1 MSLTN
6 KNISRRKFVTVSS
19 LSSMAFT
26 IGFYFPAASKGI
38 GEIITAQNA
47 DEKGIELSAWISID
61 AAGIVTLLNHRSEM
75 GQGSFQTVPQIIAE
89 ELEVDLDK
97 VKITFAPGNNKK
109 YGSQITGG
117 SSTVRGSYKALLQTG
132 AAAREMLIAAAA
144 KNWNVAPAECYAA
157 LGMVIHR
164 PSGKKLGYGALVAAA
179 AKLPI
184 PKQVVLKERKDYKL
198 IGKPLQRQDIPLKTN
213 GKAIFG
219 LDKKIPGMLYA
230 VVERNPR
237 FQGKIKSLDD
247 SAAKAMPGVKQV
259 VKVAMP
265 VFGFTREGVAVVA
278 DSLWTAMQARKLL
291 KIEWDDEGF
300 EHLST
305 EKLYG
310 RMREDLNKPGL
321 TQRKGGDF
329 DAHFQNSANKL
340 DLVYETPYESHSCM
354 EPLNCIAHVQGDH
367 CEVWGPIQGPDW
379 VQSDISQRLNIPIEN
394 VTVNMTFLGGGFGRK
409 AFTDYT
415 FEAVLISKEMK
426 APVQVV
432 WTREDDMTQG
442 PFRPGAVYGCKGSI
456 QNGAIESFQVKMA
469 AQNMDQ
475 QAAGADKT
483 KFNGSTSEG
492 FAEAYFKSIP
502 NYRFADI
509 PTESPIPVMW
519 WRSVYSSTNGF
530 AFESFIDE
538 MAHAAKKDPL
548 DFRRS
553 HLAGKRY
560 QVVLD
565 QLEKMTNWKN
575 RSKNDGWGIAITECF
590 KTIVGEAV
598 KVSKNAEGKMVIDKV
613 IAVMDC
619 GWYVNPDII
628 QAQIEG
634 SIVMALGAATV
645 HETHFEDGKAVEKNF
660 NTYPMPR
667 INEIPAIEVHIIDNQ
682 ENAGGV
688 GEPALPAFAPAL
700 CNAIFN
706 LTGKRI
712 RKLPFKLSEV

>member
-1 MSLTN
+1 MRLSN

-97 VKITFAPGNNKK
+97 VKISFAPGNSKK
-109 YGSQITGG
+109 FGSQITGG
-117 SSTVRGSYKALLQTG
+117 SSTVRGSYKALLTTG
-132 AAAREMLIAAAA
+132 ATAREMLIAAAA
-144 KNWNVAPAECYAA
+144 KRWAVAPAECYAQ
-157 LGMVIHR
+157 LGAVIHR
-164 PSGKKLGYGALVAAA
+164 PSGNKLGYGTLVEAASQ
-179 AKLPI
+179 LPI
-184 PKQVVLKERKDYKL
+184 PKQVVLKERKEYKL
-198 IGKPLQRQDIPLKTN
+198 IGQPLHRQDIPLKTN
-213 GKAIFG
+213 GKAVFG

-237 FQGKIKSLDD
+237 FHGKLKSLDD
-247 SAAKAMPGVKQV
+247 TAAKALPGVRKV
-259 VKVAMP
+259 MRVAMP
-265 VFGFTREGVAVVA
+265 VFGSTREGVAVVA

-291 KIEWDDEGF
+291 KIVWDDMGF

-305 EKLYG
+305 AKLYE
-310 RMREDLNKPGL
+310 RMRADLKKPGL
-321 TQRKGGDF
+321 EQRKAGNF
-329 DAHFQNSANKL
+329 EEHFKQAGSKL

-354 EPLNCIAHVQGDH
+354 EPLNCIAHVQEDN

-379 VQSDISQRLNIPIEN
+379 VQSDISQRLKMPLENI
-394 VTVNMTFLGGGFGRK
+394 TVNMTFLGGGFGRK

-432 WTREDDMTQG
+432 WTREDDMSQG
-442 PFRPGAVYGCKGSI
+442 PFRPGAVYNCKGSI
-456 QNGAIESFQVKMA
+456 HDGEIGSLQVKMA
-469 AQNMDQ
+469 AQNMDHQ
-475 QAAGADKT
+475 SAEADKT
-483 KFNGSTSEG
+483 KPNGSTAEG
-492 FAEAYFKSIP
+492 FAEAYFESIP

-509 PTESPIPVMW
+509 PTQSPIPVMW

-530 AFESFIDE
+530 AFESFVDE
-538 MAHAAKKDPL
+538 LAHTAKKDPL
-548 DFRRS
+548 EFRRS

-560 QVVLD
+560 QAVLD
-565 QLEKMTNWKN
+565 QLEKMTHWKT
-575 RSKNDGWGIAITECF
+575 RGKNEGWGIAITECF

-598 KVSKNAEGKMVIDKV
+598 KVSRNKEGKIAIEKV
-613 IAVMDC
+613 VAVMDC

-628 QAQIEG
+628 EAQIEG

-645 HETHFEDGKAVEKNF
+645 HETHFEEGKAVEKNF
-660 NTYPMPR
+660 HTYAMPR
-667 INEIPAIEVHIIDNQ
+667 ISEMPVIDIHIIDNQ
-682 ENAGGV
+682 EEAGGV
-688 GEPALPAFAPAL
+688 GEPALPPFAPAL
-700 CNAIFN
+700 CNAIFD

>member
-38 GEIITAQNA
+38 GEIITAQRA

-61 AAGIVTLLNHRSEM
+61 AAGMVTLLNHRSEM

-89 ELEVDLDK
+89 ELEVDMNKL
-97 VKITFAPGNNKK
+97 KITFAPGNSKK
-109 YGSQITGG
+109 YGSQTTGG

-144 KNWNVAPAECYAA
+144 KNWNVAPTECYAA

-164 PSGKKLGYGALVAAA
+164 SSGKKLGYGALVAAA
-179 AKLPI
+179 AQLPI
-184 PKQVVLKERKDYKL
+184 PTQVVLKERKDYKL
-198 IGKPLQRQDIPLKTN
+198 IGKPLQRQDIPLKTS

-247 SAAKAMPGVKQV
+247 SAAKAMAGVKQV
-259 VKVAMP
+259 VKVSMP

-278 DSLWTAMQARKLL
+278 DSLWTAMQARKVL
-291 KIEWDDEGF
+291 KIEWDDQGF

-305 EKLYG
+305 GKLYE

-321 TQRKGGDF
+321 TQRMGGNF
-329 DAHFQNSANKL
+329 DANFQKSDNQL

-379 VQSDISQRLNIPIEN
+379 VQSDISERLKIPLEN

-456 QNGAIESFQVKMA
+456 QNGAIDSFQVKMA

-475 QAAGADKT
+475 QTVGADKT

-492 FAEAYFKSIP
+492 FADAYFESIP

-565 QLEKMTNWKN
+565 QLEKMTNWKT
-575 RSKNDGWGIAITECF
+575 RAKNDGWGIALTECF
-590 KTIVGEAV
+590 NTIVGEAV
-598 KVSKNAEGKMVIDKV
+598 KVSKNAEGKIIIEKV
-613 IAVMDC
+613 VAVMDC

-634 SIVMALGAATV
+634 SIVMALGAATI

-667 INEIPAIEVHIIDNQ
+667 INEIPTIDIHIIDNQ
-682 ENAGGV
+682 EDAGGV
-688 GEPALPAFAPAL
+688 GEPALPPFAPAL